1 MTLHDYLR
9 VLREQWI
16 VVMIATALGVGG
28 AAGVYFFRSPE
39 YTAKL
44 TMYVS
49 TQGAD
54 TTQAAFQG
62 AQLSQDRVASY
73 TELLTSSRVTTDVI
87 AKLGLPETTDELA
100 KKMTATSKLDS
111 VLIDVTVT
119 DPDPRRATEI
129 LNAVGQVFPDLVN
142 ELERPTIPDATS
154 AVAVRVV
161 QPAQL
166 PDNPSSTGLSVTLT
180 MGLLAGLAIGLCGAL
195 IRSAVDVSVKAPE
208 QLRDAVGVANLGTIA
223 FDSHVPSRPLIVHEK
238 PQSPRSEAFRQLRTN
253 LQFVDVD
260 NPRKVIIVTSSM
272 PGEGKTTTIVNLAI
286 TLASAGAR
294 VLLIE
299 ADLRRPKVADLLGL
313 ERTIGLTNV
322 LSGRMHAAQVIQ
334 PWGEGALDVIASG
347 PLPPNPS
354 ELLSSRH
361 MGELLS
367 ELRNQYDVV
376 LIDSPPL
383 LPVTDA
389 AAIAPVTDGA
399 ILVCR
404 FKKTTCAQVAAA
416 AAAVSAVSAS
426 LLGTVFTMVP
436 SSGPRAYAQYN
447 SYYRAEQPEAPTN
460 LDGPTASGDM
470 HGRLSALHGVPIS
483 RVRPNPM
490 VRDY

>member
-1 MTLHDYLR
+1 VTLHDYLR
-9 VLREQWI
+9 VLREQWLVI
-16 VVMIATALGVGG
+16 LLAILLALAG
-28 AAGVYFFRSPE
+28 AAGVYFLKPRE
-39 YTAKL
+39 YTAQL

-49 TQGAD
+49 SQGAD

-73 TELLTSSRVTTDVI
+73 TELLTSPRVTSDVI
-87 AKLGLPETTDELA
+87 QRLGLSETTDELA
-100 KKMTATSKLDS
+100 EKMTATSKIDS
-111 VLIDVTVT
+111 VLLDITVT
-119 DPDPRRATEI
+119 DPDPQRATNI
-129 LNAVGQVFPDLVN
+129 VNAAGEVFPDLVA
-142 ELERPTIPDATS
+142 ELERPTKPDTTP

-161 QPAQL
+161 QRAQVPAE
-166 PDNPSSTGLSVTLT
+166 PSSIGLATTIAL
-180 MGLLAGLAIGLCGAL
+180 GLLAGLAVGVGGAL
-195 IRSAVDVSVKAPE
+195 TRNALDVSVKSLE
-208 QLRDAVGVANLGTIA
+208 QLRDAANAPNLGTIA
-223 FDSHVPSRPLIVHEK
+223 YDPQVPKRPLIVRED

-260 NPRKVIIVTSSM
+260 NPRKVIVVTSSM

-322 LSGRMHAAQVIQ
+322 LSGRISLDQVIQ
-334 PWGEGALDVIASG
+334 PWGDGALDVMASG

-361 MGELLS
+361 TGELLS
-367 ELRNQYDVV
+367 ILRSRYDMV

-389 AAIAPVTDGA
+389 AAIAPMTDGVLM
-399 ILVCR
+399 ICR
-404 FKKTTCAQVAAA
+404 FKQTTRSQVEMAA
-416 AAAVSAVSAS
+416 SAVTAVTAPV
-426 LLGTVFTMVP
+426 LGTVFTMVP
-436 SSGPRAYAQYN
+436 NSGPRAYAQYN
-447 SYYRAEQPEAPTN
+447 SYYQVERFANAKPSPSRNSHKPSTGAVAN
-460 LDGPTASGDM
+460 SVR
-470 HGRLSALHGVPIS
+470 GRHQ
-483 RVRPNPM
+483 
-490 VRDY
+490 